1 MEKISKGYLETYT
14 ILNLLSKKMKDKIP
28 TNVFKRIEENKN
40 KEIANINIENLEKYK
55 ISDEAN
61 QILAVIYK
69 KYFASEKEKQI
80 IKAKERL
87 VFEKR
92 QEELRKKYSV
102 DNLWKSKKRIN
113 NVDEKITKDKESVN
127 LIKYEE
133 SFIRKMIDKVKTFF
147 CRTK

>member
-1 MEKISKGYLETYT
+1 MPQKYTALIRACPDGEGVWSSNKNNEQIQNVRRKGKFNTELVKNITQEIDNEKAPIVLIDTGGIRS
-14 ILNLLSKKMKDKIP
+14 
-28 TNVFKRIEENKN
+28 EENKN
-40 KEIANINIENLEKYK
+40 KEIANINIENLDKYK

-102 DNLWKSKKRIN
+102 DNLWKSKKG
-113 NVDEKITKDKESVN
+113 
-127 LIKYEE
+127 
-133 SFIRKMIDKVKTFF
+133 
-147 CRTK
+147 